1 MEVLSRSA
9 ADGVQEQS
17 EGADGQQSQR
27 ITASAQPPMVQCLSK
42 LLAQP
47 APRPR
52 SPFFSLSQ
60 QRQRPYL
67 SSLVHTPGVESPQDY
82 EKLFTLESHH
92 YKKEQTSSLE
102 ASLPKVKPESND
114 FAANK
119 PHNAHEER
127 GLAEIEQL
135 LKQKIFT
142 RDESSRLVEL
152 LRSRTTD
159 LSYVDDRAPKVAEA
173 AIEAPPQK
181 DVISLR
187 KQNNTSQP
195 DQMMKNGHDTLLT
208 TGNTEVGSSPVDIAK
223 AYMQALAATS
233 GIKSQSARSKSEKNR
248 SNDVDYA
255 SELSF
260 SPAIK
265 APTRWPGAVLKG
277 DLGCCTPQTQRS
289 SAVLQIFSQSPYS
302 HTLVSRYTS
311 KSQVGDR
318 NPNAVLAELKQFYT
332 PLFGANTTMKRKS
345 SILDDDLKSIGISR
359 LVRQKNVASTVA
371 DPPDVQNSLPYLS
384 ESSEILEGCESI
396 CQRNAEHV
404 LITGDIMM
412 RQPSGRDENKPA
424 FFAGSSTVHP
434 RSSEIARKILD
445 DISRTVP
452 SPKEK
457 ALELT
462 TAITRIKI
470 PSIST
475 NLVMDSKQNPP
486 IVSAA
491 ANQFADCLIKKV
503 DRAQETVH
511 TNKLPA
517 CPCLGLSSIKD
528 LASSYPQ
535 GAAAAVH
542 LTAKNCPS
550 FSDHDSIL
558 KSLTDGIPS
567 KEAKLSGESSKPI
580 DDGKLKI
587 SDNGSG
593 FTFPVP
599 VDTVAFSEPPPT
611 PTLFPLAAE
620 NKNFLGTEGI
630 PAFTF
635 GTSGAGSGLVFSFA
649 GSSANADFIGTS
661 ASKFHFGSDK
671 KRLSFTAFGKNTVCC
686 SQVEGRDSLVLV

>member
-17 EGADGQQSQR
+17 EGAAGQQPQR

-60 QRQRPYL
+60 QRQHPYL
-67 SSLVHTPGVESPQDY
+67 SSLVHPPGVEPPQDY
-82 EKLFTLESHH
+82 DKLFTHESHH

-114 FAANK
+114 SAANK

-142 RDESSRLVEL
+142 RDESSRLIEL

-159 LSYVDDRAPKVAEA
+159 LSYGDDPAPKVAEA
-173 AIEAPPQK
+173 AVEAVPHK

-187 KQNNTSQP
+187 KQNNTSRP

-208 TGNTEVGSSPVDIAK
+208 TDKIEVGSSPVDIAK
-223 AYMQALAATS
+223 AYMQTLASTS

-248 SNDVDYA
+248 SNDGGYA

-289 SAVLQIFSQSPYS
+289 SAVLQNFSQSPYS

-311 KSQVGDR
+311 K
-318 NPNAVLAELKQFYT
+318 
-332 PLFGANTTMKRKS
+332 TMKRKS
-345 SILDDDLKSIGISR
+345 SILDDDLKSIGISQ

-371 DPPDVQNSLPYLS
+371 DPPDVQNSLPHLS

-396 CQRNAEHV
+396 CQSNAEHD
-404 LITGDIMM
+404 LITGDLMM

-475 NLVMDSKQNPP
+475 NLAMDSKQNPP

-503 DRAQETVH
+503 DRAQETVY

-517 CPCLGLSSIKD
+517 CPCMGLSSVKD

-535 GAAAAVH
+535 GAAAAMH
-542 LTAKNCPS
+542 LTAKHCPS

-558 KSLTDGIPS
+558 KSITDGIPS

-620 NKNFLGTEGI
+620 NKNYLGTEGI

-635 GTSGAGSGLVFSFA
+635 GTGSAGSGLVFSFA
-649 GSSANADFIGTS
+649 GSSANADIIGTS
-661 ASKFHFGSDK
+661 APKFHFGSDK
-671 KRLSFTAFGKNTVCC
+671 ERLSFTAFGKNTVYC

>member
-17 EGADGQQSQR
+17 EGAAGQQPQR

-60 QRQRPYL
+60 QRQHPYL
-67 SSLVHTPGVESPQDY
+67 SSLVHPPGVEPPQDY
-82 EKLFTLESHH
+82 DKLFTHESHH

-114 FAANK
+114 SAANK

-142 RDESSRLVEL
+142 RDESSRLIEL

-159 LSYVDDRAPKVAEA
+159 LSYGDDPAPKVAEA
-173 AIEAPPQK
+173 AVEAVPHK

-187 KQNNTSQP
+187 KQNNTSRP

-208 TGNTEVGSSPVDIAK
+208 
-223 AYMQALAATS
+223 
-233 GIKSQSARSKSEKNR
+233 
-248 SNDVDYA
+248 
-255 SELSF
+255 
-260 SPAIK
+260 
-265 APTRWPGAVLKG
+265 
-277 DLGCCTPQTQRS
+277 
-289 SAVLQIFSQSPYS
+289 
-302 HTLVSRYTS
+302 
-311 KSQVGDR
+311 
-318 NPNAVLAELKQFYT
+318 
-332 PLFGANTTMKRKS
+332 TTMKRKS
-345 SILDDDLKSIGISR
+345 SILDDDLKSIGISQ

-371 DPPDVQNSLPYLS
+371 DPPDVQNSLPHLS

-396 CQRNAEHV
+396 CQSNAEHD
-404 LITGDIMM
+404 LITGDLMM

-475 NLVMDSKQNPP
+475 NLAMDSKQNPP

-503 DRAQETVH
+503 DRAQETVY

-517 CPCLGLSSIKD
+517 CPCMGLSSVKD

-535 GAAAAVH
+535 GAAAAMH
-542 LTAKNCPS
+542 LTAKHCPS

-558 KSLTDGIPS
+558 KSITDGIPS

-620 NKNFLGTEGI
+620 NKNYLGTEGI

-635 GTSGAGSGLVFSFA
+635 GTGSAGSGLVFSFA
-649 GSSANADFIGTS
+649 GSSANADIIGTS
-661 ASKFHFGSDK
+661 APKFHFGSDK
-671 KRLSFTAFGKNTVCC
+671 ERLSFTAFGKNTVYC